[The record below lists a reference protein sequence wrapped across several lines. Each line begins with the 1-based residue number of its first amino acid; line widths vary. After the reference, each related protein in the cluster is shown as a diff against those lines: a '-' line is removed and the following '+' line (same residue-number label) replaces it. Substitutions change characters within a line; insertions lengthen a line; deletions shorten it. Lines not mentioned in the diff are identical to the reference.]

1 MPISA
6 GKAIKSEMISIMGY
20 HNNKSD
26 LRITFNLNA
35 LHSSLACEIQGTGV
49 NGHMSVNMEANCL
62 A

>member
-49 NGHMSVNMEANCL
+49 NGHM
-62 A
+62 